1 MELSANEFLLVQT
14 EESLTKK
21 KINVFAQIKL
31 TGIRTIIIA
40 KLITVLE
47 EEFGIT
53 KNQNVSV
60 KMGTILMINFVLFV

>member
-1 MELSANEFLLVQT
+1 MELSAKEFLLVQM
-14 EESLTKK
+14 EEFLMKK
-21 KINVFAQIKL
+21 KTNVFAQIKL

>member
-1 MELSANEFLLVQT
+1 MELSAKEFLLVQM
-14 EESLTKK
+14 EEFLMKK
-21 KINVFAQIKL
+21 KTNVFAQIKL

-60 KMGTILMINFVLFV
+60 KMVTILMINFVLFV